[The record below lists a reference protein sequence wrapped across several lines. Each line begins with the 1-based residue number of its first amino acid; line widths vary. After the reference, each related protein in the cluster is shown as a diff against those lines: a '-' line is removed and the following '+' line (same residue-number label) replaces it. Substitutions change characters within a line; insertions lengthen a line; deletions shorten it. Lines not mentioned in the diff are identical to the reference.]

1 MPKIIK
7 KENKEVKAVKR
18 PRQSKK
24 ELATIT
30 GMRDILPQDQKYWQA
45 VENAAKKIASDYGYG
60 TIETP
65 IFELAEVFTKGIGKQ
80 TDVVEKEMY
89 SFVDQGGDQLTARPE
104 GTASVVRAYIQHG
117 MLNQPQPVKLFYFGP
132 MFRHEKPQSGRYRQF
147 YQAGFEAIGEAGP
160 ALDAQMILM
169 GYNCLNDVGI
179 DCTIQVNSIGCPVC
193 REEYKKALIK
203 YYKQYQKQ
211 MCDNCK
217 LRMAKNPLRLL
228 DCKES
233 GCQELRANAPQ
244 ILDYLDDECKKHFMK
259 VLEYLDELNLPYEL
273 NPRIVR
279 GLDYY
284 NRTVFE
290 YWSAD
295 DNEGKTAFGGGGR
308 YDGLVQI
315 LGGRDNTP
323 ACGLSIGVDRAVS
336 KLREKNIELPE
347 IYQPDIFLAQLGDN
361 AKKKAMTLYE
371 VLRKKFKVSQAFY
384 KDSLKGQLEIANKLR
399 VKYTLIIGQKEVG
412 DGTIMLRD
420 MDGGVQEIIDYAKAE
435 SEIAKRLEKH
445 IGDAGIEIIDDE
457 ATKAALSGK
466 RIKDTSPLRDTDDF
480 NDTNDFNSFSNIE
493 KGGEPL
499 IDNSFSDDSY

>member
-1 MPKIIK
+1 MPKIK
-7 KENKEVKAVKR
+7 KEENKEAKPKKL
-18 PRQSKK
+18 RQSKK
-24 ELATIT
+24 ELSTIT

-45 VENAAKKIASDYGYG
+45 VIGSAQKIANDYGYG
-60 TIETP
+60 LIETP
-65 IFELAEVFTKGIGKQ
+65 ILELAEVFTKGIGKQ

-89 SFVDQGGDQLTARPE
+89 SFVDQGGDHLVVRPE

-117 MLNQPQPVKLFYFGP
+117 MLNQPQPVKLFYYGP
-132 MFRHEKPQSGRYRQF
+132 MFRHEKPQSGRFRQF

-169 GYNCLNDVGI
+169 GYNSISDLGI

-217 LRMAKNPLRLL
+217 LRLAKNPMRLL

-233 GCQELRANAPQ
+233 SCQELRVNAPQ
-244 ILDYLDDECKKHFMK
+244 ILDYLDEECKKHFMK
-259 VLEYLDELNLPYEL
+259 VVEYLDELNLPYEL

-295 DNEGKTAFGGGGR
+295 DSEGKVAFGGGGR
-308 YDGLVQI
+308 YDGLVQL
-315 LGGRDNTP
+315 LGGRENTP
-323 ACGLSIGVDRAVS
+323 ACGLSLGVDRLVA
-336 KLREKNIELPE
+336 KLRDKNIELPE
-347 IYQPDIFLAQLGDN
+347 TYQPDIFIAQLGEN
-361 AKKKAMTLYE
+361 AKKKAMSLYE
-371 VLRKKFKVSQAFY
+371 LLRKKFKVSQAFY
-384 KDSLKGQLEIANKLR
+384 KDSLKAQLEVANKLK

-412 DGTIMLRD
+412 EGTIMLRD

-435 SEIAKRLEKH
+435 TEIAKKLEKH
-445 IGDAGIEIIDDE
+445 VCDAGIEIVDDE
-457 ATKAALSGK
+457 NVKSALSGK
-466 RIKDTSPLRDTDDF
+466 RNKGQASLRDTDDF
-480 NDTNDFNSFSNIE
+480 GDGNDFISFSDSS
-493 KGGEPL
+493 KSS
-499 IDNSFSDDSY
+499 DSMMDDSFSDDSY

>member
-1 MPKIIK
+1 MPKVK
-7 KENKEVKAVKR
+7 KEENKEVKAKKS
-18 PRQSKK
+18 RQSKK
-24 ELATIT
+24 ELSTIT

-45 VENAAKKIASDYGYG
+45 VTSSAQKIANDYGYG
-60 TIETP
+60 LIETP
-65 IFELAEVFTKGIGKQ
+65 ILELADVFTKGIGKQ

-89 SFVDQGGDQLTARPE
+89 SFVDQGGDHLVVRPE

-117 MLNQPQPVKLFYFGP
+117 MLNQPQPVKLFYYGP
-132 MFRHEKPQSGRYRQF
+132 MFRHEKPQSGRFRQF

-169 GYNCLNDVGI
+169 GYNCINDLGI

-193 REEYKKALIK
+193 REEYKKALTK

-217 LRMAKNPLRLL
+217 LRLGKNPMRLL

-233 GCQELRANAPQ
+233 SCQELRANAPQ

-259 VLEYLDELNLPYEL
+259 VVEYLDELNLPYEL

-295 DNEGKTAFGGGGR
+295 DSEGKVAFGGGGR
-308 YDGLVQI
+308 YDGLVQL
-315 LGGRDNTP
+315 LGGRENTP
-323 ACGLSIGVDRAVS
+323 ACGLSLGVDRVVA
-336 KLREKNIELPE
+336 KLRDKNVELPE
-347 IYQPDIFLAQLGDN
+347 LHQPDIFIAQLGEN
-361 AKKKAMTLYE
+361 AKKKAMALYE
-371 VLRKKFKVSQAFY
+371 SLRKKFKVSQAFY
-384 KDSLKGQLEIANKLR
+384 KDSLKAQLETANKLK

-412 DGTIMLRD
+412 EGTIMLRD

-435 SEIAKRLEKH
+435 SEIAKKLEKH
-445 IGDAGIEIIDDE
+445 VCDAGIEIIDDE
-457 ATKAALSGK
+457 NVKSALSGK
-466 RIKDTSPLRDTDDF
+466 RNRAQSSLRDTDDF
-480 NDTNDFNSFSNIE
+480 GDGNDFVSFSDSG
-493 KGGEPL
+493 KSGGAP
-499 IDNSFSDDSY
+499 IDDSFSDDSY

>member
-1 MPKIIK
+1 MPKVK
-7 KENKEVKAVKR
+7 KEENKETKTKKS
-18 PRQSKK
+18 RQSKK
-24 ELATIT
+24 ELSTIT

-45 VENAAKKIASDYGYG
+45 VIGSAQKIANDYGYG
-60 TIETP
+60 LIETP
-65 IFELAEVFTKGIGKQ
+65 ILELADVFTKGIGKQ

-89 SFVDQGGDQLTARPE
+89 SFIDQGGDHLVVRPE

-117 MLNQPQPVKLFYFGP
+117 MLNQPQPVKLFYYGP
-132 MFRHEKPQSGRYRQF
+132 MFRHEKPQSGRFRQF

-169 GYNCLNDVGI
+169 GYNCISDLGI
-179 DCTIQVNSIGCPVC
+179 DCTIQVNSIGCPSC
-193 REEYKKALIK
+193 REEYKKALTK

-217 LRMAKNPLRLL
+217 LRLGKNPMRLL

-233 GCQELRANAPQ
+233 SCQELRANAPQ

-259 VLEYLDELNLPYEL
+259 VVEYLDELNLPYEL

-295 DNEGKTAFGGGGR
+295 DSEGKVAFGGGGR
-308 YDGLVQI
+308 YDGLVQL
-315 LGGRDNTP
+315 LGGRENTP
-323 ACGLSIGVDRAVS
+323 ACGLSLGVDRVVA
-336 KLREKNIELPE
+336 KLRDKNVELPE
-347 IYQPDIFLAQLGDN
+347 LHQPDIFIAQLGEN
-361 AKKKAMTLYE
+361 AKKKAMALYE
-371 VLRKKFKVSQAFY
+371 SLRKKFKVSQAFY
-384 KDSLKGQLEIANKLR
+384 KDSLKAQLETANKLK

-412 DGTIMLRD
+412 EGTIMLRD

-435 SEIAKRLEKH
+435 SEIAKKLEKH
-445 IGDAGIEIIDDE
+445 VCDAGIEIIDDE
-457 ATKAALSGK
+457 NVKSALSGK
-466 RIKDTSPLRDTDDF
+466 RNRAQSSLRDTDDF
-480 NDTNDFNSFSNIE
+480 GDGNDFVSFSDSG
-493 KGGEPL
+493 KSGGAP
-499 IDNSFSDDSY
+499 IDDSFSDDSY